1 MSTLLFRLAAPMQ
14 SWGIQ
19 SRFRVRDTG
28 LEPSKSG
35 VIGLLCAALG
45 KPREERA
52 GDGLPTLAE
61 LARLKMGARVDREG
75 LIKVDYHTA
84 GGTHVRGDG
93 YGVRKADGTP
103 GETVLSNRYY
113 LADADFLVGLESDD
127 WDLLARLDR
136 ALAEPVWPFFL
147 GRKSFVPSVPPRL
160 PDVPPRGP
168 GLRATGLAETLASYP
183 WFSDPGRPREEAPTS
198 LRLVLDVDAATG
210 DEVRHDV
217 PLCFESAHREFGLRH
232 VKTEF
237 VPVGKDNEVPVLE
250 D

>member
-14 SWGIQ
+14 SWGTQ

-45 KPREERA
+45 KSREEHP
-52 GDGLPTLAE
+52 GDGLPALAE
-61 LARLKMGARVDREG
+61 LARLKMGVRVDREG
-75 LIKVDYHTA
+75 LMKVDYHTA
-84 GGTHVRGDG
+84 GGTHARGES
-93 YGVRKADGTP
+93 YGVCKADGTR

-127 WDLLARLDR
+127 EDLLARLDR
-136 ALAEPVWPFFL
+136 ALAEPVWPLFL

-160 PDVPPRGP
+160 PDIGPRGP
-168 GLRATGLAETLASYP
+168 GLRAAALMETFTAYP
-183 WFSDPGRPREEAPTS
+183 WFRDPGRPLEEAPAS
-198 LRLVLDVDAATG
+198 LRLVLDADASTG
-210 DEVRHDV
+210 DEVRQDV

-232 VKTEF
+232 VRTEF
-237 VPVGKDNEVPVLE
+237 VPVDEVVPVLE
-250 D
+250 G